1 MNRAE
6 LERECRTYTRYLVGQ
21 TPSEYVVG
29 KYMDFHGQSK
39 AAPGLTGPT
48 GPTGLDRFDEFLV
61 QVSARGPAWAR
72 LADAYASQLRKDSAV
87 RKKLIVTL
95 ALLECTPPSSEVL
108 DRVDAGGPLGAV
120 FRLAM
125 GGMLYALS
133 LVISVAVF
141 TPVRLAMTV
150 RPGSRPAARR
160 ER

>member
-6 LERECRTYTRYLVGQ
+6 LERECRTYARYLIGQ

-29 KYMDFHGQSK
+29 KYVDFHGQSK
-39 AAPGLTGPT
+39 AAAGLAGPA
-48 GPTGLDRFDEFLV
+48 GLDRFDQFLV
-61 QVSARGPAWAR
+61 GVSARGPLWAQ

-120 FRLAM
+120 VRLAL
-125 GGMLYALS
+125 GGMLYALT
-133 LVISVAVF
+133 LVVSVAIF
-141 TPVRLAMTV
+141 TPVRLAMAV
-150 RPGSRPAARR
+150 RLGSRPATRR

>member
-1 MNRAE
+1 MNKTE
-6 LERECRTYTRYLVGQ
+6 LERECRAYARYLVGQ

-29 KYMDFHGQSK
+29 KYVDFHGQSK

-48 GPTGLDRFDEFLV
+48 GRAHFDEFLV
-61 QVSARGPAWAR
+61 GVSARGPLWAR
-72 LADAYASQLRKDSAV
+72 MADAYASQLRKDSAV
-87 RKKLIVTL
+87 RKKLIVAL
-95 ALLECTPPSSEVL
+95 ALLECTPPSSEFL

-120 FRLAM
+120 ARLAV
-125 GGMLYALS
+125 GGMRYALA

-141 TPVRLAMTV
+141 TPVRLAMAV